1 MFGCVVPPTA
11 TRGDRKMMEQPL
23 VGPLLMLL
31 LLGVVVRPVL
41 QKKTARS
48 SVTARASTQM
58 RSINP
63 TGGGPAKP
71 ARTSSPFNQQEW
83 LVHHCGK
90 QNQGSGEAVV
100 RTCGCGKTWAT
111 ARVSTTKKWC
121 PQGATPTSI
130 HFCQLFE
137 LQKTKNSNQVAVM
150 NN

>member
-1 MFGCVVPPTA
+1 
-11 TRGDRKMMEQPL
+11 MMEQPL

-83 LVHHCGK
+83 LDHHYGK
-90 QNQGSGEAVV
+90 QNQGSGEDVV
-100 RTCGCGKTWAT
+100 RICGCGKNVGNGSGAN
-111 ARVSTTKKWC
+111 ADDAKKHEESE
-121 PQGATPTSI
+121 QHT
-130 HFCQLFE
+130 L
-137 LQKTKNSNQVAVM
+137 
-150 NN
+150 